1 MELLGHIKELLLQN
15 DCVIIPGFG
24 GFVSNYKSAENR
36 SARFTPPT
44 KTVNFNKKL
53 NFNDGLFIN
62 HVSLKD
68 GIGYIASKKKVE
80 LLVQE
85 LNYRLTD
92 GEEIEIAG
100 IGTLQYDAHENLIF
114 KPKVEGNLSLDSF
127 GLPSFSYETLFQKK
141 HAAQLESKSIDVS
154 DVVFSQRKL
163 KKVLIAVP
171 LLLALAVI
179 PLKNNKIN
187 LQKSDLSTLTEMM
200 TVKEP
205 VVAPVVEE
213 TLVVE
218 NVEMDIQEVE
228 LNYFMIGGSFKS
240 ASNAN
245 NFVSQM
251 TEKGYDADDI
261 GVINGLHYI
270 ALNRFA
276 TIEEAKEAQ
285 KNFKSDSPGFRCL
298 DLPQKIN
305 IPLRKDR

>member
-1 MELLGHIKELLLQN
+1 MELLIYIKELLLLN

-24 GFVSNYKSAENR
+24 GFVSNYKSAGNR

-92 GEEIEIAG
+92 GEEIKIEG

-114 KPKVEGNLSLDSF
+114 TPKVEGNLNLDSF
-127 GLPSFSYETLFQKK
+127 GLASFSYETLFQKK
-141 HAAQLESKSIDVS
+141 HAAQVANKSIDVS
-154 DVVFSQRKL
+154 NVIFSQRKL

-171 LLLALAVI
+171 LLLALAII
-179 PLKNNKIN
+179 PLKNNKVN

-200 TVKEP
+200 SVKEP
-205 VVAPVVEE
+205 VTAPVVDESIAVVDEE
-213 TLVVE
+213 IVL
-218 NVEMDIQEVE
+218 QEVE
-228 LNYFMIGGSFKS
+228 SNYFMIGGSFRN

-245 NFVSQM
+245 SFVLQM
-251 TEKGYDADDI
+251 IEKGYDADDI

-270 ALNRFA
+270 ALDSFVS
-276 TIEEAKEAQ
+276 IDEAKEAQ
-285 KNFKSDSPGFRCL
+285 QHFKSDSPGSGVWIYHR
-298 DLPQKIN
+298 
-305 IPLRKDR
+305 R